1 MLRGHNI
8 HEIRGWVV
16 IELRVVGVT
25 ARPAPDEQKQRLREQ
40 AQALAEPPGPAM
52 SDEQKEHLR
61 DEAQALAEQPEPWV
75 RLKERIGDRV
85 LEFGIGPAEAAAIAM
100 ALRGVRQPRPMTHD
114 LIGNLLGAL
123 DDVSLLR
130 VIITKREFPP
140 ELARQLADGEA
151 VLLGET
157 ETFYAVLELQ
167 HRNRVI
173 TVDCRP
179 SDGITVAVRLG
190 VPIVA
195 ADELEPALATA

>member
-1 MLRGHNI
+1 
-8 HEIRGWVV
+8 
-16 IELRVVGVT
+16 
-25 ARPAPDEQKQRLREQ
+25 
-40 AQALAEPPGPAM
+40 M

>member
-1 MLRGHNI
+1 
-8 HEIRGWVV
+8 V
-16 IELRVVGVT
+16 IELEVFGVT
-25 ARPAPDEQKQRLREQ
+25 ARPTSDEQKQRLREQ
-40 AQALAEPPGPAM
+40 AQALAEQPGPPM
-52 SDEQKEHLR
+52 SDEQKQHLR
-61 DEAQALAEQPEPWV
+61 EQAQAFAEQHAEQPEPWV

-85 LEFGIGPAEAAAIAM
+85 LEFGIGPAEAAAIVM
-100 ALRGVRQPRPMTHD
+100 ALQGVRQPRPMTHD

-151 VLLGET
+151 VLLGGT
-157 ETFYAVLELQ
+157 GTFYAELELR
-167 HRNRVI
+167 HPDRVM

-179 SDGITVAVRLG
+179 SDAIAVAVRLG

-195 ADELEPALATA
+195 ADELGPVLATA